1 MASLISHLDLQ
12 YRYFFGVVSFH
23 NAYSIAIGRYKN
35 GVLGLRRLSVL
46 CWKVRIIDIAYT

>member
-46 CWKVRIIDIAYT
+46 CWKVQIIDIAYT